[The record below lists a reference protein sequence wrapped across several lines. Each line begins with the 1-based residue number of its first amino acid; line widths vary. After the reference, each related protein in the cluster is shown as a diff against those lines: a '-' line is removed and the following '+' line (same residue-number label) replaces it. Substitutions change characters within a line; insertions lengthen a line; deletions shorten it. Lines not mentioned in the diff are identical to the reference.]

1 MQGAFRQH
9 LAYVS
14 GGPHGH
20 TDAMI
25 CEPVLDDCRRPTA
38 GLPKHWRNRLC
49 GARLDPDWRH
59 FGRQRPE
66 DACNA
71 LS

>member
-38 GLPKHWRNRLC
+38 G
-49 GARLDPDWRH
+49 ARLDPDWWH
-59 FGRQRPE
+59 FGRQRPAE